1 MFANPCM
8 TDNRGM
14 RLSTILILYLAQGIP
29 IGLLEFAIPAWM
41 AASGATAGEIGYVIG
56 MASIPW
62 SLKFINGAL
71 MDRYAY
77 LPMGRRRAWLIG
89 SQAVMITSLLL
100 CAMLGPGPRD
110 EVLLGAIAF
119 IVSLAVVFQ
128 DVAADALAVD
138 ICDRDERGYAGGIM
152 AGGQALGIAITASI
166 AGLIIYQFGVGA
178 GYVSAA
184 VVIIFITAYLVWVR
198 ERAGERRLP
207 WSDGDTSPASLAIQA
222 DSWVDL
228 VKEAFHHLIRRDS
241 LIWSGS
247 IFLRGLGYGTMAV
260 AVPLIAANYAGW
272 NEAEIGAANGTA
284 QLASAMVAM
293 CLGGWACSRMGAKP
307 FQIVTYAL
315 FALVIAAIALSEPL
329 WDQGW
334 MVWAIAISWTVLYN
348 LVGTGNGAIN
358 MAFCDPKTGATQ
370 FSIYMAFVNQ
380 GTSFAGF
387 TFALLAGF
395 GGLQAPLFFLAIGIL
410 VATGLTVLITV
421 PTHRDEGV
429 GAAVEGAT
437 A

>member
-1 MFANPCM
+1 
-8 TDNRGM
+8 M

-56 MASIPW
+56 MAAIPW
-62 SLKFINGAL
+62 SLKFVNGAL

-89 SQAVMITSLLL
+89 SQVVMITSLLL
-100 CAMLGPGPRD
+100 CALLEPGPRD

-138 ICDRDERGYAGGIM
+138 ICDKGERGYAGGIM

-184 VVIIFITAYLVWVR
+184 IVIIFITAYLVWVR
-198 ERAGERRLP
+198 ERTGERRLP
-207 WSDGDTSPASLAIQA
+207 WSDGSASPDSVAIQA
-222 DSWVDL
+222 DSWVEL
-228 VKEAFHHLIRRDS
+228 LKGAFRYLFRRDS

-272 NEAEIGAANGTA
+272 NEAQIGAANGTA
-284 QLASAMVAM
+284 QLVSAIAAIT
-293 CLGGWACSRMGAKP
+293 LGGWLCSRLGAKQ
-307 FQIVTYAL
+307 FQILTYAL
-315 FALVIAAIALSEPL
+315 FAVAIGAFALLESFWAEAWMIWVIAV
-329 WDQGW
+329 G
-334 MVWAIAISWTVLYN
+334 WTVLYN

-410 VATGLTVLITV
+410 VATALTLLITV
-421 PTHRDEGV
+421 PSHRDAPHAEQPEI
-429 GAAVEGAT
+429 APA
-437 A
+437 